1 LFDSRCQELFFLISP
16 NQKRISIR
24 MNETSTDLIS
34 LFAKAIR
41 DNWNFRALSDYGGS
55 SFTYREIGEKVLKIH
70 DLFRKT
76 GIRKGD
82 KVALYGKNSAN
93 WGVLYISTVTYG
105 AVIVPILPDFKPADV
120 HHIVTH
126 SDSLLLFSEDSL
138 FGILDP
144 KAMPKV
150 RKILSIQ
157 DLTDLFK
164 RGDAPEAEKPEE
176 PGAGFPDGITP
187 EMISFEPSQGDDIAV
202 ISYTSGTTGFS
213 KGVVIQH
220 KSLLGNILYAHRNM
234 PLNPKDQILSFL
246 PLAHT
251 YGCAFEFLFPFTLGC
266 DITFLTNTPSP
277 KIIMQAFQEIKPALI
292 LSVPLVIEKIYKS
305 QLIPALRKPAIKILS
320 NVPLLNQV
328 VYSKIRKKMVDVFG
342 GNFRE
347 LVIGGAPFNSQAE
360 RFFHKINFPFTVGYG
375 MTECGPLISYAS
387 WKTTEL
393 GASGRVVDELEI
405 KIDSPDPRKIAGEI
419 MVRGNHV
426 MMGYYKNEEAT
437 KAVLEE
443 DGWLHTGDLGVI
455 DPKGNI
461 YIKGRSKS
469 MILGPS
475 GKNIYPEE
483 IESILNNRFLVMES
497 LIIER
502 DHQLTAVI
510 YPDADAMEK
519 AGVTKEKLP
528 EIFKGYLH
536 DLNHRLPKYMLV
548 TGFEITETE
557 FEKTPKRS
565 IKRFLYQ

>member
-1 LFDSRCQELFFLISP
+1 
-16 NQKRISIR
+16 
-24 MNETSTDLIS
+24 MNVKSTDLIS

-41 DNWNFRALSDYGGS
+41 DNWDFRALSDFSGS
-55 SFTYREIGEKVLKIH
+55 SFTYKDVGEKVLKIH
-70 DLFRKT
+70 ALFLKS

-82 KVALYGKNSAN
+82 KIALFGKNSSN
-93 WGVLYISTVTYG
+93 WGIIYISTITYG

-120 HHIVTH
+120 HQIVKH
-126 SDSLLLFSEDSL
+126 SDSILLFAEDSL
-138 FGILDP
+138 FSGLDP
-144 KAMPKV
+144 KAMPQV
-150 RKILSIQ
+150 RKILKIQ
-157 DLTDLFK
+157 DLLCLYE
-164 RGDAPEAEKPEE
+164 RGIIPAEENTSASVTE
-176 PGAGFPDGITP
+176 SSENITP
-187 EMISFEPSQGDDIAV
+187 GMISFGPSDGEDIAV

-234 PLNPKDQILSFL
+234 PLNPKDKILSFL

-266 DITFLTNTPSP
+266 DITFLTKTPSP
-277 KIIMQAFQEIKPALI
+277 KIIMQAFQEIRPALI

-320 NVPLLNQV
+320 HTPLLNQLI
-328 VYSKIRKKMVDVFG
+328 YRKIRKKMVDVFG

-347 LVIGGAPFNSQAE
+347 LVIGGAPFNKQAE
-360 RFFHKINFPFTVGYG
+360 SFFRKINFPFTVGYG

-393 GASGRVVDELEI
+393 GASGRVVDELEVR
-405 KIDSPDPRKIAGEI
+405 IDSPEPTKTAGEI
-419 MVRGNHV
+419 LVKGNHV
-426 MMGYYKNEEAT
+426 MLGYYKNEEAT
-437 KAVLEE
+437 RAVLDEN
-443 DGWLHTGDLGVI
+443 GWLHTGDLGVI
-455 DPKGNI
+455 DSKGNI

-502 DHQLTAVI
+502 DQLLTAVI
-510 YPDADAMEK
+510 YPDADAIEK
-519 AGVTKEKLP
+519 AGVTREKLP
-528 EIFKGYLH
+528 EIFKGYVH
-536 DLNHRLPKYMLV
+536 DLNHRLPKYMFV
-548 TGFEITETE
+548 SGFEITESE

>member
-1 LFDSRCQELFFLISP
+1 
-16 NQKRISIR
+16 
-24 MNETSTDLIS
+24 MNATSTDLIS
-34 LFAKAIR
+34 LFANAIL
-41 DNWNFRALSDYGGS
+41 DNWEFRALSDYGGS
-55 SFTYREIGEKVLKIH
+55 SFTYKDVGEKILKIH
-70 DLFRKT
+70 QLFREN
-76 GIRKGD
+76 GIKKGD
-82 KVALYGKNSAN
+82 KIALFGKNSAN
-93 WGVLYISTVTYG
+93 WGVIYLSTVTYG

-120 HHIVTH
+120 QHIVTH
-126 SDSLLLFSEDSL
+126 SDSILLFAEDSL
-138 FGILDP
+138 FSSLDTGAIP
-144 KAMPKV
+144 LIRQIMK
-150 RKILSIQ
+150 IQ
-157 DLTDLFK
+157 DLSVLYK
-164 RGDAPEAEKPEE
+164 AGSSPVEE
-176 PGAGFPDGITP
+176 NIPKSETGFHESITP
-187 EMISFEPSQGDDIAV
+187 EMINFETCGNEDIAV

-234 PLNPKDQILSFL
+234 PLNAKDRILSFL

-266 DITFLTNTPSP
+266 DITFLTKTPSP
-277 KIIMQAFQEIKPALI
+277 KIIMQAFQEIRPELI

-305 QLIPALRKPAIKILS
+305 QLIPVLRKPAIKILS
-320 NVPLLNQV
+320 HIPLLNQLIFR
-328 VYSKIRKKMVDVFG
+328 KIRNKMVNVFG

-360 RFFHKINFPFTVGYG
+360 RFFRKICFPFTVGYG

-387 WKTTEL
+387 WKTTRL

-405 KIDSPDPRKIAGEI
+405 RIDSPDPRKIAGEI
-419 MVRGNHV
+419 LVRGNHV
-426 MMGYYKNEEAT
+426 MLGYYKNEEAT
-437 KAVLEE
+437 HEILEK

-455 DPKGNI
+455 DAKENI
-461 YIKGRSKS
+461 YIKGRNKS

-502 DHQLTAVI
+502 EESLIALI
-510 YPDADAMEK
+510 FPDADAMVK

-528 EIFKGYLH
+528 EIFKGYIH
-536 DLNHRLPKYMLV
+536 DLKHRLPKYIHI
-548 TGFEITETE
+548 TGFEISESE

-565 IKRFLYQ
+565 IIRFLYQ

>member
-1 LFDSRCQELFFLISP
+1 
-16 NQKRISIR
+16 
-24 MNETSTDLIS
+24 MNATSDLVS
-34 LFAKAIR
+34 LFRNAIR
-41 DNWNFRALSDYGGS
+41 DNWEFNALSDYGGS
-55 SFTYREIGEKVLKIH
+55 TFTYREVGEKILRIH
-70 DLFRKT
+70 ALFAKS
-76 GIRKGD
+76 GIKKGD
-82 KVALYGKNSAN
+82 KVALFGKNSAN
-93 WGVLYISTVTYG
+93 WCVIYLSAVTYG

-126 SDSLLLFSEDSL
+126 SDSVILFAEDSL
-138 FGILDP
+138 FSTLDP
-144 KAMPKV
+144 KAMPQV
-150 RKILSIQ
+150 RKILKIQ
-157 DLTDLFK
+157 DLSVLFE
-164 RGDAPEAEKPEE
+164 RGNSPAGETSSKSGGPEK
-176 PGAGFPDGITP
+176 ITP
-187 EMISFEPSQGDDIAV
+187 AMISFTPSNGEDIAV

-234 PLNPKDQILSFL
+234 PLNPKDKILSFL

-266 DITFLTNTPSP
+266 DISFLTKTPSP
-277 KIIMQAFQEIKPALI
+277 KIIMQAFQEIRPALI

-305 QLIPALRKPAIKILS
+305 QLIPALRKPVVNILS
-320 NVPLLNQV
+320 HTPLLNQLI
-328 VYSKIRKKMVDVFG
+328 YSKIRKKMVDVFG

-347 LVIGGAPFNSQAE
+347 LVIGGAPFNNQAE
-360 RFFHKINFPFTVGYG
+360 RFFRKINFPFTVGYG

-393 GASGRVVDELEI
+393 GASGRVVDELEA
-405 KIDSPDPRKIAGEI
+405 KIDSEDPQKIAGEI

-426 MMGYYKNEEAT
+426 MLGYYKNKEAT
-437 KAVLEE
+437 RAVLED

-455 DPKGNI
+455 DEKGNI

-497 LIIER
+497 LIVER
-502 DHQLTAVI
+502 DHLLTAVI

-519 AGVTKEKLP
+519 AGVTREKLP
-528 EIFKGYLH
+528 EILACYLR
-536 DLNHRLPKYMLV
+536 DLNHRLPKYMFV
-548 TGFEITETE
+548 SGFEITDSE